1 MREMDGNSQG
11 NLDDDLITRARAL
24 AAAAVQMA
32 ENLNSI
38 GPIKLPD
45 LRYLYVYIK
54 YNCYTY

>member
-45 LRYLYVYIK
+45 LRFLHLYQL
-54 YNCYTY
+54 